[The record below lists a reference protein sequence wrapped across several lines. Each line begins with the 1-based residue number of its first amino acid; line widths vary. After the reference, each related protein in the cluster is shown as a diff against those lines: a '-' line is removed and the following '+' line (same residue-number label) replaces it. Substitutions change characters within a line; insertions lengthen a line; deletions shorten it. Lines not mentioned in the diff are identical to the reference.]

1 MRIWFALVA
10 SNNFKSPKRLS
21 MFKRDQI
28 AQSKSEQRTYKGLM
42 AQSPLGQ
49 AQ

>member
-1 MRIWFALVA
+1 
-10 SNNFKSPKRLS
+10 
-21 MFKRDQI
+21 MFKRDQT
-28 AQSKSEQRTYKGLM
+28 AQCESERGIYKGLM